1 MQPDHA
7 VTPTLSGRRL
17 GPRTVVLGEMP
28 DVLISLIA
36 ERQRLGLDK
45 HDEIWEGSYH
55 MAPAP
60 TGKHAKS
67 GATIVRLLSDE
78 ADKLGLYSTLEVNI
92 GGPKNFRVPD
102 LAFHRTDPLK
112 AWHATAAIVV
122 EVRSPDD
129 ESYEKFDFY
138 FAHGVE
144 EILIADLVTEEVQW
158 YVRSKKNF
166 VESDHSEILSITNQR
181 IAEALGW

>member
-1 MQPDHA
+1 MSYTFVIP
-7 VTPTLSGRRL
+7 
-17 GPRTVVLGEMP
+17 PRYAFDMKTVVLGDMP
-28 DVLISLIA
+28 DILSSLIA
-36 ERQRLGLDK
+36 ERQRFGLDT

-67 GATIVRLLSDE
+67 GATIVRLLSDA
-78 ADKLGLYSTLEVNI
+78 ADLIGLYSTLEFNL

-102 LAFHRTDPLK
+102 LGFHRTDPVS

-129 ESYEKFDFY
+129 ESYEKFEFY
-138 FAHGVE
+138 FDHGVE
-144 EILIADLVTEEVQW
+144 EILIADIETEIVQW
-158 YVRSKKNF
+158 YRRATAAFEKTDRS
-166 VESDHSEILSITNQR
+166 DILAISATQVKTVLR
-181 IAEALGW
+181 W